1 MEPLLSVR
9 DLTVTFGSFT
19 AVDRV
24 SFDLHEGQTLAVV
37 GESGSGK
44 SVTALSIMR
53 LVELGT
59 RGKIENGEI
68 LFRQPDGEVIDLVQ
82 QREDD
87 MREIRGNAISMIFQE
102 PLTSLNPV
110 YPVGDQVAEAVMLHQ
125 GLDKAEAAERVLE
138 MLSLIHI

>member
-19 AVDRV
+19 AVDGV

-68 LFRQPDGEVIDLVQ
+68 LFRQPGGEVIDLVQ

-87 MREIRGNAISMIFQE
+87 DA
-102 PLTSLNPV
+102 
-110 YPVGDQVAEAVMLHQ
+110 
-125 GLDKAEAAERVLE
+125 AAEDGPDRDRVSRI
-138 MLSLIHI
+138 LSWI